1 MGSKSRMQGKVTL
14 KDSAA
19 TQVYIGIDV
28 CKKWLDIAIH
38 PVGHSGRFE
47 NTAKGFKKL
56 LRLLSRYDVALVLME
71 ATGKLH
77 RKAHAALHGAGLK
90 VAIVNPLRSR
100 LFAEAV
106 GTLAKTDRID
116 AKMLARMAESL
127 KPAAAAPMPE
137 AMENLRELV
146 RARQA
151 AVDERTALIN
161 QAGASACA
169 FVKRE
174 LLRRQ
179 TAIAASIA
187 RYDKEIRRLIA
198 ADANLERR
206 YRLVLS
212 IPGIGAVAATAL
224 VIGLSELGSC
234 SAKQAAMLAGLAPV
248 ACDSGDR
255 KGARHIRG
263 GRGGVRRSLY
273 MAAVSAASHNPSLK
287 AFYAHLTAAGKLP
300 KVAITA
306 VMRKLVVLANTL
318 ITQDRFW
325 QINAPKHA

>member
-1 MGSKSRMQGKVTL
+1 MQGKVTS
-14 KDSAA
+14 KNSAA

-38 PVGHSGRFE
+38 PLDYSGRFE
-47 NTAKGFKKL
+47 NTAKGFGKL
-56 LRLLSRYDVALVLME
+56 IRLLAEHNVVLIVME

-77 RKAHAALHGAGLK
+77 RKAHEALHAAGLP

-106 GTLAKTDRID
+106 GKLAKTDRID
-116 AKMLARMAESL
+116 AKILAFLAESL
-127 KPAAAAPMPE
+127 KPAAAAPKSGL
-137 AMENLRELV
+137 METLQELV

-151 AVDERTALIN
+151 AIDGHTALTN
-161 QAGASACA
+161 QSSASICA

-174 LLRRQ
+174 LARRRA
-179 TAIAASIA
+179 AIAASIA
-187 RYDKEIRRLIA
+187 RYDKEILRLIQS
-198 ADANLERR
+198 DPNLERR

-212 IPGIGAVAATAL
+212 IPGVGAVAATGF
-224 VIGLSELGSC
+224 VTGLSELGSC
-234 SAKQAAMLAGLAPV
+234 SAKQAAMLAGLAPL
-248 ACDSGDR
+248 ACDSGDG
-255 KGARHIRG
+255 KGARHIWG
-263 GRGGVRRSLY
+263 GRAGVRRSLY
-273 MAAVSAASHNPSLK
+273 MAALSAARHNPDLK
-287 AFYAHLTAAGKLP
+287 AFYERLIAAGKLP

-325 QINAPKHA
+325 HPQAPKQA